1 EGVHDPL
8 TRTYASGQG
17 PQVNEFFRDLYT
29 NTAASLPG
37 LVAREH
43 TAQVSPEQ
51 REQQE
56 KAFSD
61 AELKLLYCSPTMEL
75 GVDIAQLNAVMM
87 RNVPPTPANYAQRS
101 GRAGRSGQPA
111 MVVTYC
117 ATGNSHDRYYFRN
130 SELMV
135 SGVVQPPRLDLA
147 NEDLVAAH
155 VQAIWLAETD
165 LMLGQTIPQTID
177 ISYDDSER
185 VPAPALPLHD
195 GPAAAIADAGAQRRA
210 VEAAR
215 AAFADVFPELEKT
228 VWWDDSWLERK
239 VRSAPER
246 FDRSFDRWRD
256 LYRAAL
262 VDRAE
267 QHRRILDHTL
277 SERDRNQAKNRRREA
292 ETQITLLKNESQD
305 SKSLLSDFGPYRYLA
320 SEGFLPGYSFPRLPL
335 AAYIPTA
342 GRRFDDGD
350 FLQRPRFV
358 AIREFG
364 PGALIYHEGSRYQV

>member
-1 EGVHDPL
+1 
-8 TRTYASGQG
+8 
-17 PQVNEFFRDLYT
+17 
-29 NTAASLPG
+29 
-37 LVAREH
+37 
-43 TAQVSPEQ
+43 
-51 REQQE
+51 
-56 KAFSD
+56 
-61 AELKLLYCSPTMEL
+61 
-75 GVDIAQLNAVMM
+75 
-87 RNVPPTPANYAQRS
+87 
-101 GRAGRSGQPA
+101 
-111 MVVTYC
+111 
-117 ATGNSHDRYYFRN
+117 
-130 SELMV
+130 
-135 SGVVQPPRLDLA
+135 
-147 NEDLVAAH
+147 
-155 VQAIWLAETD
+155 
-165 LMLGQTIPQTID
+165 
-177 ISYDDSER
+177 
-185 VPAPALPLHD
+185 
-195 GPAAAIADAGAQRRA
+195 
-210 VEAAR
+210 
-215 AAFADVFPELEKT
+215 
-228 VWWDDSWLERK
+228 RK

-364 PGALIYHEGSRYQV
+364 PGALIYHEGSRYQVNRIQLPPETAGDLVTTVSHRCARCGYHHGAEPGTDVCDLCKTRLSGATQGLLQLHTVYTTRRERISSDEEERRRAG